1 MKSTDKLME
10 MLCAELDELAEKGQL
25 SAGDLDTIHKLI
37 VSKEKLLRI
46 EELEGDLGY
55 SEDGGWRAEGTY
67 GGGRNYS
74 RNSYGNGGMNGGNSY
89 RRNARG
95 RYSRSGYSMADGKER
110 IIEQMEEMMNSGDLS
125 QMERQNMEKAMM
137 ILQK

>member
-1 MKSTDKLME
+1 MKSTEKLMD
-10 MLCAELDELAEKGQL
+10 MLCQELDELAEKGQL

-67 GGGRNYS
+67 GNGRSY
-74 RNSYGNGGMNGGNSY
+74 RNSYANGMTSY
-89 RRNARG
+89 RRNSRG
-95 RYSRSGYSMADGKER
+95 RYSRNGYSMADGKER
-110 IIEQMEEMMNSGDLS
+110 IIEQIEEMMNSGDLS
-125 QMERQNMEKAMM
+125 QMERQNMEKAMI